1 MERVRIS
8 GLEVEPAAE
17 EVSDEQLA
25 SVLDVEV
32 DVVAPLGR
40 GRMRRFAPDGVG
52 PSDLAA
58 PAARRLLEKRGVE
71 PQQLGMIIFAT
82 NTPDLTFPGS
92 ACLLQAHLGA
102 ETVACLDVRMQ
113 CCGFLAAV
121 DLASRFVGLGTYEHV
136 LVAAGEVPSHQNRFD
151 GTDPELACLTA
162 DAAAVALVAGGSDG
176 CRVLSC
182 VVATDGRLH
191 RQLWCEYPASRCI
204 EGTGVARGRR
214 VTRRVIE
221 EGLIYPRA
229 DFAGL
234 RATAVEQVPRAFD
247 DALSRAGVDAVDV
260 LIVRHVLPDVEDELE
275 KLLGRRA
282 GRVERHDSVYAYAA
296 SLPAALAAAIEEGR
310 VEAGE
315 KVALATAGSGA
326 SWGAMVLEV

>member
-1 MERVRIS
+1 MEQVRIS

-17 EVSDEQLA
+17 EVSDERLA
-25 SVLDVEV
+25 SVLDVDVE
-32 DVVAPLGR
+32 VVAQYGR
-40 GRMRRFAPDGVG
+40 GRSRRFAPDGVG

-58 PAARRLLEKRGVE
+58 PAARRLLERLGVE
-71 PQQLGMIIFAT
+71 PQQLGMIVFAT
-82 NTPDLTFPGS
+82 NTPDWTFPGA

-102 ETVACLDVRMQ
+102 GTIACLDVRMQ
-113 CCGFLAAV
+113 CCGFLAAI

-136 LVAAGEVPSHQNRFD
+136 LVAAAEVPSHQNRFD

-162 DAAAVALVAGGSDG
+162 DAAAVALVDGGEAG
-176 CRVLSC
+176 CRVLAS
-182 VVATDGRLH
+182 VAETDGRLY
-191 RQLWCEYPASRCI
+191 RQLWCEFPASRYI

-214 VTRRVIE
+214 ITRRVIE
-221 EGLIYPRA
+221 EGLIYPGA

-234 RATAVEQVPRAFD
+234 RATALEHVPQAFD
-247 DALSRAGVDAVDV
+247 EALSRAGVDSVDV
-260 LIVRHVLPDVEDELE
+260 LIVRHLLPDVESELE

-282 GRVERHDSVYAYAA
+282 GRVEHHDSVYAYAA
-296 SLPAALAAAIEEGR
+296 SLPVALATAIEEGR
-310 VEAGE
+310 IETGE